1 MDKRP
6 YLGSRRC
13 TVYKCSSLASLGEPC
28 VANLASWWQLYNPHF
43 SQWGGRPWWL
53 TGERTS
59 FIGAVKSVAVSA
71 SEALWSLSN
80 SGNPSKGAALG
91 GIWHLF
97 LAFHVEGSRRKGEV
111 KKNNSSRADTTQFNI
126 SSKIS
131 ERNTNKERGMRRGE
145 EEDSEPCI

>member
-6 YLGSRRC
+6 YLGRRRC
-13 TVYKCSSLASLGEPC
+13 TVYKHSSLASLGEPC
-28 VANLASWWQLYNPHF
+28 VANLASWWQLYNPHL

-53 TGERTS
+53 TGERMS

-71 SEALWSLSN
+71 SETLWSFSN

-91 GIWHLF
+91 VIWHLS

-111 KKNNSSRADTTQFNI
+111 KKSNNSKADTTQFNI
-126 SSKIS
+126 SSKIT
-131 ERNTNKERGMRRGE
+131 ERNTDKERGMRR
-145 EEDSEPCI
+145 EEDSEPCF